1 MKTIALYGGTFNPVH
16 FGHIRPIL
24 EAKHILTLDRVIWIP
39 NARSPLKNGEGLA
52 TADQRL
58 AMLGAALAE
67 YPDMETSDFEVS
79 REGASYTIDTVSYFK
94 EQHTEDQLI
103 FIIGEDSLETLGQW
117 REIDRLLELI
127 PFYVLGR
134 PGSKTPEEGLDQA
147 LLERVQRLE
156 TPLFDISSTDI
167 RQRVRERKSIKELVP
182 TGVQTYIAAN
192 GLYRD

>member
-1 MKTIALYGGTFNPVH
+1 MKTTALYGGTFNPVH

-24 EAKHILTLDRVIWIP
+24 EAKAILELDRVIWIP
-39 NARSPLKNGEGLA
+39 NARSPLKSGRGLA

-58 AMLGAALAE
+58 AMLDVALAD
-67 YPDMETSDFEVS
+67 YSDMQTSDFEVS
-79 REGASYTIDTVSYFK
+79 RAGASFTIDTVTHFK
-94 EQHTEDQLI
+94 EQLSEDHLI

-134 PGSKTPEEGLDQA
+134 PGAKRPDTHSDQA

-156 TPLFDISSTDI
+156 TPLLDISSTEI
-167 RQRVRERKSIKELVP
+167 RQRVREGKCIKELVP
-182 TGVQTYIAAN
+182 AGVQTYIAAN